1 MKPTLKIES
10 AKMRAA
16 LRDYSKHSKR
26 DLAELINQKA
36 YSILIKAAAQ
46 NRVADRGKIIAELGQ
61 QATAIR
67 AQKVKFTKRSGV
79 KRGKL
84 ITERIYPQA
93 LYAIVRWK
101 AGKAGRIIPA
111 SQMEAEAKRELGR
124 RLSAVNFMKAGWFAA
139 LAPVARAIGKALR
152 AGNMRRA
159 KRAFG
164 GATPATFKGNST
176 AATFFNTSFNKRE
189 NTTDPNPTRWAE
201 DALALAMSQETSN
214 MRQRIAAKLAA
225 RAKRM
230 GAR

>member
-36 YSILIKAAAQ
+36 YSILIKTAAQ
-46 NRVADRGKIIAELGQ
+46 NRVSDRGKIITELGQ

-84 ITERIYPQA
+84 VTERIYPEA

-101 AGKAGRIIPA
+101 ARKAGKIIPQ
-111 SQMEAEAKRELGR
+111 SEMESEAKRELGR
-124 RLSAVNFMKAGWFAA
+124 RLSAVNFMKAGWFVA

-152 AGNMRRA
+152 GGNLRRA
-159 KRAFG
+159 KKAFG
-164 GATPATFKGNST
+164 GATPATFKGNAT
-176 AATFFNTSFNKRE
+176 AATFFNTSFNKPA
-189 NTTDPNPTRWAE
+189 NTTDPKPTRWAE
-201 DALALAMSQETSN
+201 DALALAMQQETAN
-214 MRQRIAAKLAA
+214 MRQRIADKLAA
-225 RAKRM
+225 RARRM
-230 GAR
+230 GSR